1 MRVPAVLGSSAM
13 ADGRMA
19 AATRTTPRNRNMT
32 LTLLSRFPTWRQ
44 LAVALQHPQALHSHE
59 WPLAQLLPPAQ
70 GGPKSLAVAARRAG
84 SGAVFDTAL
93 HSAGEQRLRLS
104 RSLAS
109 TLSPLARSAVRL
121 CVREVYD
128 QVTT

>member
-1 MRVPAVLGSSAM
+1 
-13 ADGRMA
+13 
-19 AATRTTPRNRNMT
+19 MT

-59 WPLAQLLPPAQ
+59 WPLARLLPPAQ

-128 QVTT
+128 QVTGIAPLDVEIGGQALPTLSR